1 MKQQSKRSKNF
12 VLKAKLF
19 SNEIVVLQQQFESI
33 DSAEKF
39 ANDLINKRKF
49 IGDDSNLYYYNE
61 IQKFQIINKTNL
73 QVEKEIQI

>member
-19 SNEIVVLQQQFESI
+19 SNEIVILQQQFESI

-39 ANDLINKRKF
+39 ANDLVNKRKF

>member
-1 MKQQSKRSKNF
+1 MKTTVKHSKNF
-12 VLKAKLF
+12 VLRAKLF
-19 SNEIVVLQQQFESI
+19 SNEIVILQQQFESI